1 MNAILVA
8 ERERTAIPIKRG
20 RYIEAVEISWEPK
33 PDPTEVKRELDRPK
47 VGRKARREGTGET
60 PIVAFPASGSVKN
73 TEPWDRIAR
82 DNAPRI
88 DGRHVPDLRML
99 ADTFRQW
106 CGEKSISLDT
116 ASIEKTFATWCKSYS
131 AR

>member
-60 PIVAFPASGSVKN
+60 PIVHRTMG
-73 TEPWDRIAR
+73 
-82 DNAPRI
+82 
-88 DGRHVPDLRML
+88 
-99 ADTFRQW
+99 
-106 CGEKSISLDT
+106 
-116 ASIEKTFATWCKSYS
+116 
-131 AR
+131 